1 MKISSLSAL
10 FALTLATATQALPLF
25 NNVAARRDSDA
36 YVRKR
41 DELAA
46 RHVENPRLQ
55 NHPPPPS
62 RDESDAPPTTD
73 EGTETQEGISARDGG
88 KLEPVAKLINYRVV
102 RDNPTREQEAQKEND
117 YLITPDMVMRG
128 QHVRRRDVSFAKAV
142 QMRRRGQAKLINY
155 SETGKRNKE
164 ERALGEDAPAA

>member
-10 FALTLATATQALPLF
+10 FALTLATAIQALPLF

-36 YVRKR
+36 FIRKR
-41 DELAA
+41 DDLAA

-55 NHPPPPS
+55 NHPPS
-62 RDESDAPPTTD
+62 RDESDAPTTN
-73 EGTETQEGISARDGG
+73 EGTETQEDVSARDGA
-88 KLEPVAKLINYRVV
+88 KLEPVAKLINYREV
-102 RDNPTREQEAQKEND
+102 RDNPTPEQAAQKEND

-155 SETGKRNKE
+155 SETGKRNTE
-164 ERALGEDAPAA
+164 ERSSGDNIPPA

>member
-10 FALTLATATQALPLF
+10 FALTLVTATQALPLF

-41 DELAA
+41 DDLAP

-55 NHPPPPS
+55 PHPPT
-62 RDESDAPPTTD
+62 RDENDVPTTN
-73 EGTETQEGISARDGG
+73 EGTKTQEKVSARDGA
-88 KLEPVAKLINYRVV
+88 KLEPVAKLINYREV
-102 RDNPTREQEAQKEND
+102 RDNPSAEQAAQKDND

-128 QHVRRRDVSFAKAV
+128 QHVRRRDAEFANAV
-142 QMRRRGQAKLINY
+142 QMRRRGQVKMINY
-155 SETGKRNKE
+155 SEAGKRNKE
-164 ERALGEDAPAA
+164 ERDVPPPELVA